1 MSDSEDWDL
10 PDLDAIMRGEK
21 KHEWLS
27 DPRFNKMFSDI
38 EDGLQGVLGK
48 GTYDWVDRRVFD
60 AVFDKS
66 TLMALHKLMQKGD
79 IETCLLY
86 TSPSPRDL
94 STSRMPSSA

>member
-10 PDLDAIMRGEK
+10 PDLDSLMRGEK

-27 DPRFNKMFSDI
+27 EPRFEKMFSEI

-66 TLMALHKLMQKGD
+66 TISGS
-79 IETCLLY
+79 T
-86 TSPSPRDL
+86 PFRDRYNDCVFVYL
-94 STSRMPSSA
+94 ITTLAFSS